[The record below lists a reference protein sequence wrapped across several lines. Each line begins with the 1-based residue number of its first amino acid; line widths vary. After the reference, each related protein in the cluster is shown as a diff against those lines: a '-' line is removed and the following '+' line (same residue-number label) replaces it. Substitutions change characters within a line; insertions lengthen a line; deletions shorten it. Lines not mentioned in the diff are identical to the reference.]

1 MTRARGARGRAV
13 GRGCGVGLAGR
24 RLFLVAS
31 VALLAVVVRPGR
43 AAADPDS
50 SGHDASSA
58 VATID
63 AGDTREDIAK
73 DVLNPF
79 STSVKLTLQSM
90 TGFRIGPRQAVGENL
105 AFQPVVPVPAG
116 EDWTVI
122 VQPLLAGEYLPSPGA
137 VTGLQDFQTSV
148 FLTPAQTGAWVWGA
162 GPILQFPSAT
172 DDALGT
178 GKWSG
183 GPTGAVIYSAGPWV
197 NGVLVSHLASFA
209 GDAHRTSVNLT
220 SIEAQLSYTF
230 DSGWYVQTNPTLSYD
245 WQGRAWTIPVGA
257 DVGTA
262 FSIGSQAMTVQLG
275 AYDLVARPAGDPS
288 WVLRAEATL
297 VFPVGS

>member
-1 MTRARGARGRAV
+1 VTRARGARGRAV

-230 DSGWYVQTNPTLSYD
+230 DSGWYVQSNPTLSYD

-262 FSIGSQAMTVQLG
+262 FSIGIQAMTVQLG